1 MTNMGISSLEG
12 IKPLY
17 EAYYGMSGEE
27 YRRYKNWRNNHDCV
41 SQVEITI
48 VPCCVQD
55 LIKVRC
61 FSCDEIFQV
70 SNFDEA

>member
-1 MTNMGISSLEG
+1 M
-12 IKPLY
+12 
-17 EAYYGMSGEE
+17 AYYGMSELQ
-27 YRRYKNWRNNHDCV
+27 YQRYTDWRNNHSCI
-41 SQVEITI
+41 SQVEITT

-61 FSCDEIFQV
+61 FKCNEVFQV

>member
-1 MTNMGISSLEG
+1 MF
-12 IKPLY
+12 
-17 EAYYGMSGEE
+17 YGMSDLE
-27 YRRYKNWRNNHDCV
+27 YQRYKDWRKNHKCV

-61 FSCDEIFQV
+61 FECNETIQISD
-70 SNFDEA
+70 FDEA